1 MAIISP
7 ETPPPS
13 VQPNIADHSSDGYI
27 MYIVGGILMVI
38 MYTTVGLALYAK
50 LTIRKRIASYDSVKL
65 GKYGTHMYDMS
76 AAQNP
81 DEGFIITYFA
91 NWMTAL
97 VWPFAKSS
105 FFLMYLE
112 MFRTITWQRYA
123 IYFGL
128 FVNWAFYAA
137 ILVTI
142 LSYTT
147 PAPGQTWAQE
157 FSSLHYDR
165 TLNWAIPISSGNLI
179 IDLYILVLPMAPIWN
194 LQMRIKKRLGVMVIF
209 ATGLL
214 ACIASSLRIYLK
226 TDLIH
231 HEEDISYYEFP
242 VLVMGLVEMCL
253 GISASSMP
261 SLVLLIRH
269 NGSGLIRVLSRITS
283 RTPFYKSQR
292 EEFSDQNDFSGDS
305 DRFPL
310 ENILPA
316 VSKRPSPMVKIDDRH
331 NRRQD
336 QSVRTYIEADCIA
349 KQVTRDQIHMNYGFD
364 VEYEDQAYAGSK
376 RATQLTAD
384 TLRLELVPFNAK
396 ARSDTTCT
404 LGQTC
409 FGDFRLP
416 ESSLDRPIEET
427 IAARAQGVD
436 GIERILFMDH
446 SAEVVAQIW
455 KGATGRLWCGANT
468 ASTKV
473 NMSGQLILME

>member
-1 MAIISP
+1 MVIISA
-7 ETPPPS
+7 ETPPPG
-13 VQPNIADHSSDGYI
+13 VQPNIADHSSEGYI
-27 MYIVGGILMVI
+27 MYIVGSILMVI
-38 MYTTVGLALYAK
+38 VYLTVGLALYAK
-50 LTIRKRIASYDSVKL
+50 LTIRKGIASYDSVEL
-65 GKYGTHMYDMS
+65 GEYGTHMYDMS
-76 AAQNP
+76 AAQKS
-81 DEGFIITYFA
+81 DKGFIITYFA

-128 FVNWAFYAA
+128 FMNWAFYAA

-157 FSSLHYDR
+157 FSSLRYDR

-194 LQMRIKKRLGVMVIF
+194 LQMRIKKRLGVMFIF

-226 TDLIH
+226 TNLIN
-231 HEEDISYYEFP
+231 HEEDISYYELP
-242 VLVMGLVEMCL
+242 VLIMGLVEMCL

-269 NGSGLIRVLSRITS
+269 NGSGLIRFLSKVTS
-283 RTPFYKSQR
+283 RTLLYKSQG
-292 EEFSDQNDFSGDS
+292 EEFSDPNGFSRDS

-310 ENILPA
+310 KNISPA
-316 VSKRPSPMVKIDDRH
+316 VSKGQSPMDKMDNRH
-331 NRRQD
+331 KRHED

-376 RATQLTAD
+376 RATQLMAD
-384 TLRLELVPFNAK
+384 TLRLELFPFNAK
-396 ARSDTTCT
+396 VLVRLT
-404 LGQTC
+404 LW
-409 FGDFRLP
+409 
-416 ESSLDRPIEET
+416 
-427 IAARAQGVD
+427 A
-436 GIERILFMDH
+436 
-446 SAEVVAQIW
+446 
-455 KGATGRLWCGANT
+455 
-468 ASTKV
+468 
-473 NMSGQLILME
+473 